1 MLALNNGNTI
11 AEQELF
17 ALMSAPAVP
26 DLLRVAD
33 EPLTVKELSDR
44 AEVPLSTVYREV
56 KRLHEA
62 ALLEKSIMVDH
73 SDGRHV
79 AQYRRTF
86 ETMAV
91 HVTDDGLRIE
101 LTGGCGGES
110 VARTND

>member
-1 MLALNNGNTI
+1 MLVIDNGKAV

-33 EPLTVKELSDR
+33 EPLTVKELSCR
-44 AEVPLSTVYREV
+44 ADVPLSTAYREV

-62 ALLEKSIMVDH
+62 SLFEKSIMVDH

-79 AQYRRTF
+79 AQYHRTF
-86 ETMAV
+86 ERMEV
-91 HVTDDGLRIE
+91 SVTDDGLRIE
-101 LTGGCGGES
+101 LAG
-110 VARTND
+110 

>member
-1 MLALNNGNTI
+1 MLALDNGNTI

-33 EPLTVKELSDR
+33 EPLTVKELSCR
-44 AEVPLSTVYREV
+44 AEVPLSTAYREV

-86 ETMAV
+86 ETLAV

-101 LTGGCGGES
+101 LAGKAES
-110 VARTND
+110 IGTPTD

>member
-1 MLALNNGNTI
+1 MLVIDNGTTM

-33 EPLTVKELSDR
+33 EPLTVKELSCR
-44 AEVPLSTVYREV
+44 AGVPLSTAYREV

-62 ALLEKSIMVDH
+62 SLLEKTIMVDH

-79 AQYRRTF
+79 SQYCRTF
-86 ETMAV
+86 ETMEV
-91 HVTDDGLRIE
+91 RVTDDGLRIE
-101 LTGGCGGES
+101 LAG
-110 VARTND
+110 

>member
-1 MLALNNGNTI
+1 MLALDNGTTI

-33 EPLTVKELSDR
+33 EPLTVKELSSR
-44 AEVPLSTVYREV
+44 AEVPLSTAYREV

-91 HVTDDGLRIE
+91 HVTDDGLHIE
-101 LTGGCGGES
+101 LSDTTETGES
-110 VARTND
+110 PSD